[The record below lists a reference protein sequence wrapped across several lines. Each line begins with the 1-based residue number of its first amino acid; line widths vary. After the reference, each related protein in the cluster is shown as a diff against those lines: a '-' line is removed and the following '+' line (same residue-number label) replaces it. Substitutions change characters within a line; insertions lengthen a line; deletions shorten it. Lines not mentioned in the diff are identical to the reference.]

1 MIRVIVVDAREDF
14 LADINTRMILDD
26 ERELTIMTTLA
37 SAEHL
42 HIALQRY
49 PADIVAVCENLI
61 DTQEDWFF
69 AGTQVVGYALS
80 PEGIG
85 KFDARNIPSYGV
97 IKKVTNLLDCLER
110 GVPERKKPKA
120 APPPVRKEPEEDA
133 VISQPT
139 AEVEPEPERP
149 EPAMPQKATQEPASP
164 RNIRSQLSR
173 YREATVK
180 EEERRIEREFSVP
193 KRNTQVVTVYSAKGG
208 VGKTTLSTE
217 IAVYLALTCGGR
229 DRYKVCLVDYNID
242 FGDVL
247 TTLDFKSDGPNMA
260 LWAKDIRDRMASGED
275 PDRISYSSA
284 EVKAYLQVM
293 EKTGLYALLE
303 PIVHEDSLSISEE
316 ALQVMLRSIVQCGE
330 FDFVI
335 CDTGNN
341 TRDAAVVALEMAQYV
356 LLVANQDV
364 TTANCNDS
372 FLTTMKRLHFDMD
385 KIRLVI
391 NNVQPPKL
399 TGVTVREIEELFP
412 YPCIARIR
420 HDTDVVR
427 ANNFSKPI
435 VYEPQHEVTK
445 EIRKIISFLTGTEE
459 PQTAKRKGLFGLKLG
474 R

>member
-1 MIRVIVVDAREDF
+1 MNRVIVVDAREDF

-26 ERELTIMTTLA
+26 ERELSIVTTLS

-61 DTQEDWFF
+61 DTQEDWGF
-69 AGTQVVGYALS
+69 AGTKIVGYALTS
-80 PEGIG
+80 EGIE
-85 KFDARNIPSYGV
+85 KFTQRNIPCYGV
-97 IKKVTNLLDCLER
+97 IRRVPLLLDRLER
-110 GVPERKKPKA
+110 GLPQKNMQDSNTVTPNI
-120 APPPVRKEPEEDA
+120 D
-133 VISQPT
+133 T
-139 AEVEPEPERP
+139 AEDEVEEKKEDCKVT
-149 EPAMPQKATQEPASP
+149 ETLKTVEHEETAFQP
-164 RNIRSQLSR
+164 RNIRSQLSK
-173 YREATVK
+173 YRETATQN
-180 EEERRIEREFSVP
+180 EEKLIQREFSAP
-193 KRNTQVVTVYSAKGG
+193 KRNTTVVTVYSAKGG

-217 IAVYLALTCGGR
+217 IAVYLVLTCGGR

-247 TTLDFKSDGPNMA
+247 TTLDFSCDGANMST
-260 LWAKDIRDRMASGED
+260 WAQEIRERIKSGEKAED
-275 PDRISYSSA
+275 IIYSGP
-284 EVKAYLQVM
+284 EVMKHLQKM
-293 EKTGLYALLE
+293 EKTGLYSLVA
-303 PIVHEDSLSISEE
+303 PIIHEDSLLITEE
-316 ALQVMLRSIVQCGE
+316 ELQIMLRSVSECGE

-341 TRDAAVVALEMAQYV
+341 TRDAAVVALEAAEYV
-356 LLVANQDV
+356 LLVVNQDV

-372 FLTTMKRLHFDMD
+372 FLTTMKRLHFDME

-420 HDTDVVR
+420 RDNDVIR
-427 ANNFSKPI
+427 ANNLSRPI

-445 EIRKIISFLTGTEE
+445 EIRKIISFLTGTEDPMTE
-459 PQTAKRKGLFGLKLG
+459 KKKGFYRGLF
-474 R
+474 RR

>member
-1 MIRVIVVDAREDF
+1 MFKVKIADAREDF

-26 ERELTIMTTLA
+26 ERDLTVLTTLA

-61 DTQEDWFF
+61 DTQEEWAFS
-69 AGTQVVGYALS
+69 GVKIVGYALT
-80 PEGIG
+80 PEGDA
-85 KFDARNIPSYGV
+85 KFSEKGIPTYGV
-97 IKKVTNLLDCLER
+97 IRKVSVLLDRLEK
-110 GVPERKKPKA
+110 GVPEVKQKKVQPVVPQENHFVKMQDKEREKIPLEVNAEAAVSAEVTA
-120 APPPVRKEPEEDA
+120 APRD
-133 VISQPT
+133 
-139 AEVEPEPERP
+139 
-149 EPAMPQKATQEPASP
+149 
-164 RNIRSQLSR
+164 IRSQLSK
-173 YREATVK
+173 YRETAVNAEK
-180 EEERRIEREFSVP
+180 SRIEREFSVP
-193 KRNTQVVTVYSAKGG
+193 KRKTTVVTVYSAKGG

-247 TTLDFKSDGPNMA
+247 TTLDFNSDGPNMA
-260 LWAKDIRDRMASGED
+260 DWAKHIRSRLDNGEEAEQIRYSSGE
-275 PDRISYSSA
+275 
-284 EVKAYLQVM
+284 VKSYLQKM
-293 EKTGLYALLE
+293 DKTGAYALLA
-303 PIVHEDSLSISEE
+303 PIVHEDSLVISEE
-316 ALQVMLRSIVQCGE
+316 ELQIMLHSVIDCGE

-341 TRDAAVVALEMAQYV
+341 TRDAAVVALDAADYV

-372 FLTTMKRLHFDMD
+372 FLTTMRRLHFDMD

-391 NNVQPPKL
+391 NNVQPPRQ

-412 YPCIARIR
+412 YPCIARIQ
-420 HDTDVVR
+420 HDSDVVR

-445 EIRKIISFLTGTEE
+445 EIRKIISFLTGVEE
-459 PQTAKRKGLFGLKLG
+459 PQTVRKKGLFSGIFRK
-474 R
+474 

>member
-1 MIRVIVVDAREDF
+1 MNRAIVVDAREDF

-26 ERELTIMTTLA
+26 ERELSIVTTLS

-61 DTQEDWFF
+61 DTQEDWNF
-69 AGTQVVGYALS
+69 AGTKIVGYALTT
-80 PEGIG
+80 EGIC
-85 KFDARNIPSYGV
+85 KFIERDIPCYGV
-97 IKKVTNLLDCLER
+97 VQRVPILLDRLER
-110 GVPERKKPKA
+110 GIPEKQKPKA
-120 APPPVRKEPEEDA
+120 PPVNQIQEVIETDEPDDKEACEPTNISD
-133 VISQPT
+133 VI
-139 AEVEPEPERP
+139 EM
-149 EPAMPQKATQEPASP
+149 EPAMPQP
-164 RNIRSQLSR
+164 RNIRSQLSK
-173 YREATVK
+173 YRETATRN
-180 EEERRIEREFSVP
+180 EERKIQREFSVP
-193 KRNTQVVTVYSAKGG
+193 KRNTTVVTVYSAKGG
-208 VGKTTLSTE
+208 VGKTTLATE

-229 DRYKVCLVDYNID
+229 ERYKVCLVDYNID

-247 TTLDFKSDGPNMA
+247 TTLDFDSEGMNMA
-260 LWAKDIRDRMASGED
+260 SWAKEIRERLEAGEKAGDIGYSG
-275 PDRISYSSA
+275 P
-284 EVKAYLQVM
+284 EVLTCLQKM
-293 EKTGLYALLE
+293 DKTGMYALLA
-303 PIVHEDSLSISEE
+303 PIIHEDSLSVTEE
-316 ALQVMLRSIVQCGE
+316 ELQVMLRSITECGE

-341 TRDAAVVALEMAQYV
+341 TRDAAVVALEAADFV

-372 FLTTMKRLHFDMD
+372 FLTTMKRLHFDME

-391 NNVQPPKL
+391 NNVQSPKV

-420 HDTDVVR
+420 HDSDVIR
-427 ANNFSKPI
+427 ANNLSRPI

-459 PQTAKRKGLFGLKLG
+459 PQTEKRKGLLG
-474 R
+474 ELFRR

>member
-1 MIRVIVVDAREDF
+1 MYRVIVVDAREDF

-26 ERELTIMTTLA
+26 ERELTILTTLA

-61 DTQEDWFF
+61 DTQEDWSFS
-69 AGTQVVGYALS
+69 GVKVVGYALS
-80 PEGIG
+80 ADGVG
-85 KFDARNIPSYGV
+85 KFNEKGLPCYGV
-97 IKKVTNLLDCLER
+97 IQKVTILLDRLEKGIPVSVPQAKKIVVEETAPADMVSSDDAPQDDAR
-110 GVPERKKPKA
+110 VIEVPETKMPETA
-120 APPPVRKEPEEDA
+120 A
-133 VISQPT
+133 
-139 AEVEPEPERP
+139 
-149 EPAMPQKATQEPASP
+149 P
-164 RNIRSQLSR
+164 RNIRSQLSM
-173 YREATVK
+173 YRETTAK
-180 EEERRIEREFSVP
+180 SEERKLEREFAAP
-193 KRNTQVVTVYSAKGG
+193 KRQTKIVTVYSAKGG

-229 DRYKVCLVDYNID
+229 ERYRVCLVDYNID

-247 TTLDFKSDGPNMA
+247 TTLDYSSEGPNMA
-260 LWAKDIRDRMASGED
+260 IWAEDIRKRIAAGEKAEEV
-275 PDRISYSSA
+275 RYSFG
-284 EVKAYLQVM
+284 EIKGYLQKM
-293 EKTGLYALLE
+293 EETGLYSLLA
-303 PIVHEDSLSISEE
+303 PIVHEDSFSITEE
-316 ALQVMLRSIVQCGE
+316 ELQVMLRNIAECGE

-341 TRDAAVVALEMAQYV
+341 TRDAAVVALEMAEYV

-372 FLTTMKRLHFDMD
+372 FLTTMKRLRFDMD

-391 NNVQPPKL
+391 NNVKPPKL

-412 YPCIARIR
+412 YPCIARIS
-420 HDTDVVR
+420 HDNDVVR

-459 PQTAKRKGLFGLKLG
+459 PQTVKRGFFSKLF
-474 R
+474 RR

>member
-1 MIRVIVVDAREDF
+1 MYRVIVVDAREDF

-26 ERELTIMTTLA
+26 ERELTILTTLA

-61 DTQEDWFF
+61 ETQEDWSFS
-69 AGTQVVGYALS
+69 GVKVVGYALS
-80 PEGIG
+80 AEGVG
-85 KFDARNIPSYGV
+85 KFTEKGLLCYGV
-97 IKKVTNLLDCLER
+97 IQKVTVLLDRLEK
-110 GVPERKKPKA
+110 GIPVSTPPKKEIVVEEAADPDLVSSVESVQKPVQEKEAPETK
-120 APPPVRKEPEEDA
+120 
-133 VISQPT
+133 ISEPT
-139 AEVEPEPERP
+139 A
-149 EPAMPQKATQEPASP
+149 P
-164 RNIRSQLSR
+164 RNIRSQLSM
-173 YREATVK
+173 YREASAK
-180 EEERRIEREFSVP
+180 SEERKLELEFVTP
-193 KRNTQVVTVYSAKGG
+193 KRQTKIVTVYSAKGG

-229 DRYKVCLVDYNID
+229 ERYRVCLVDYNID

-247 TTLDFKSDGPNMA
+247 TTLDLNSEGPNMA
-260 LWAKDIRDRMASGED
+260 AWAVDIRKRMASGEKAEE
-275 PDRISYSSA
+275 IEYSTH
-284 EVKAYLQVM
+284 EIKGYLQKM
-293 EKTGLYALLE
+293 EKTGLYSLLA
-303 PIVHEDSLSISEE
+303 PIVHEDSLSITEE
-316 ALQVMLRSIVQCGE
+316 ELQVMLRNITECGE

-341 TRDAAVVALEMAQYV
+341 TRDAAVVALEMAEYV

-364 TTANCNDS
+364 ATANCNDS
-372 FLTTMKRLHFDMD
+372 FLTTMKRLRFDMD

-391 NNVQPPKL
+391 NNVQPSKL

-420 HDTDVVR
+420 HDSDVVR

-459 PQTAKRKGLFGLKLG
+459 PKTVKRGFFSKLF
-474 R
+474 RR

>member
-1 MIRVIVVDAREDF
+1 MYRVIVADAREDF

-26 ERELTIMTTLA
+26 ERELTLLTTLA

-61 DTQEDWFF
+61 DTQEDWNFS
-69 AGTQVVGYALS
+69 GVKVVGYALS
-80 PEGIG
+80 AEGTK
-85 KFDARNIPSYGV
+85 KFAEKGIPCYG
-97 IKKVTNLLDCLER
+97 IIQKVTVLLDRLEK
-110 GVPERKKPKA
+110 GMPTSVPQPKKITVEESIPDN
-120 APPPVRKEPEEDA
+120 VVSTDEVHQDDTQVLEGPE
-133 VISQPT
+133 T
-139 AEVEPEPERP
+139 KTP
-149 EPAMPQKATQEPASP
+149 EPAAP
-164 RNIRSQLSR
+164 RNIRSQLSM
-173 YREATVK
+173 YRESTAK
-180 EEERRIEREFSVP
+180 SEERKLEREFAAP
-193 KRNTQVVTVYSAKGG
+193 KRQTKIVTVYSAKGG

-229 DRYKVCLVDYNID
+229 ERYRVCLVDYNID

-247 TTLDFKSDGPNMA
+247 TTLDYNSEGPNMTV
-260 LWAKDIRDRMASGED
+260 WAEDIRKRIATGEKAEEVG
-275 PDRISYSSA
+275 YSFG
-284 EVKAYLQVM
+284 EIKGYLQKM
-293 EKTGLYALLE
+293 EKTGLYSLLA
-303 PIVHEDSLSISEE
+303 PIVHEDSLSITEE
-316 ALQVMLRSIVQCGE
+316 ELQVMLRNIAECGE

-341 TRDAAVVALEMAQYV
+341 TRDAAVVALEMAEYV

-372 FLTTMKRLHFDMD
+372 FLTTMKRLRFDMD

-391 NNVQPPKL
+391 NNVKPPKL

-420 HDTDVVR
+420 HDSDVVR

-459 PQTAKRKGLFGLKLG
+459 PQTVKTGFFSKLF
-474 R
+474 RR